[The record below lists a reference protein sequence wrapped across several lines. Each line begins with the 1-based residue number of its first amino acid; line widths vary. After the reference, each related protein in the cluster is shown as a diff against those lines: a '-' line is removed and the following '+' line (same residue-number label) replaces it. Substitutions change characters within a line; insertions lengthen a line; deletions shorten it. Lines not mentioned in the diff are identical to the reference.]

1 MTIDPLAGFLAF
13 LVVLIAFM
21 ATGVPI
27 AVGMGI
33 IGSIGTAVFVSPAA
47 VAQVASIAYSQSGN
61 FVLAVVPMFVLMG
74 DVLASTPI
82 GRDLFRAA
90 QLLLRRLPGSLAVA
104 TVFACAAFGS
114 VCGSSPVTAATIGR
128 MSVPEMRRRGY
139 DNRLALGAT
148 AAGGTLGILIPPSIS
163 MIIYGILTD
172 TSIGKLFIAGIIPG
186 LMLAC
191 LLAATIIFKV
201 HRNPALAP
209 HKTEDATSGATRRAL
224 LPLWPVALLG
234 FLVLGSMYGGLATP
248 TEASAVGAAGAI
260 AIAWLRR
267 HLTWR
272 ILRDAFDST
281 VRTTAMFTLL
291 LLGGLFVSFVMARL
305 GIPQGMSEV
314 LRGAALPGWA
324 VIVLI
329 CVLLIILGCFMD
341 PTSIMVVM
349 VPILFPSI
357 VALGYDPIWFGVMV
371 TILIE
376 IAAITP
382 PVGFNLF
389 VLKSVVPDTKLY
401 DVTAGSLIFV
411 MPLAFGLIVLLI
423 FPEIA
428 LVLPRLA
435 R

>member
-1 MTIDPLAGFLAF
+1 MDPLTGFLVF
-13 LVVLIAFM
+13 LIVLVVFM
-21 ATGVPI
+21 ATGVPV
-27 AVGMGI
+27 AVGMGLM
-33 IGSIGTAVFVSPAA
+33 GAIGTAIFVSPAA

-74 DVLASTPI
+74 DILAATPI

-90 QLLLRRLPGSLAVA
+90 HLLLRKLPGSLAVA

-114 VCGSSPVTAATIGR
+114 VCGSSPVTAATIGQ

-148 AAGGTLGILIPPSIS
+148 AAGGTLGILIPPSVS

-172 TSIGKLFIAGIIPG
+172 TSIGKLFIAGIVPG

-191 LLAATIIFKV
+191 MLSATVILQV
-201 HRNPALAP
+201 RRNPALAP
-209 HKTEDATSGATRRAL
+209 AFAEEVRPGDLRRAL
-224 LPLWPVALLG
+224 VPLWPVALLA
-234 FLVLGSMYGGLATP
+234 FLVLGSMYGGFATP

-260 AIAWLRR
+260 AIAALRR
-267 HLTWR
+267 NLTWR
-272 ILRDAFDST
+272 SLLKAFDST
-281 VRTTAMFTLL
+281 VRTSAMFTLL
-291 LLGGLFVSFVMARL
+291 LVGGLFVSFVMARL
-305 GIPQGMSEV
+305 GIPQGMSEA
-314 LRGAALPGWA
+314 LTSFALPAWA
-324 VIVLI
+324 IIVVI

-341 PTSIMVVM
+341 PTSILVVM
-349 VPILFPSI
+349 IPILFPSV

-382 PVGFNLF
+382 PVGFNLY
-389 VLKSVVPDTKLY
+389 VLKSVVPDTELY
-401 DVTAGSLIFV
+401 DVTAGALIFV
-411 MPLAFGLIVLLI
+411 IPLSLGLVVLLL

-428 LVLPRLA
+428 LFLPRLV

>member
-1 MTIDPLAGFLAF
+1 MDPLTGFLIF
-13 LVVLIAFM
+13 LVVLVLFM
-21 ATGVPI
+21 ATGVPV

-33 IGSIGTAVFVSPAA
+33 MGAIGTAIFVAPAA
-47 VAQVASIAYSQSGN
+47 VAQVAGIAYSQSGN

-82 GRDLFRAA
+82 GRDLFNAA
-90 QLLLRRLPGSLAVA
+90 HLLLRKLPGSLAVA

-139 DNRLALGAT
+139 DIRLALGAT
-148 AAGGTLGILIPPSIS
+148 AAGGTLGILIPPSVS

-172 TSIGKLFIAGIIPG
+172 TSIGKLFIAGIVPG

-191 LLAATIIFKV
+191 MLSATVVLKV
-201 HRNPALAP
+201 RRNPALAP
-209 HKTEDATSGATRRAL
+209 PFTEDVEPGDVRRAV
-224 LPLWPVALLG
+224 LPLWPVALLA
-234 FLVLGSMYGGLATP
+234 FLVLGSMYGGFATP

-260 AIAWLRR
+260 LIAALRR
-267 HLTWR
+267 NLTWQTL
-272 ILRDAFDST
+272 IKAFDNT
-281 VRTTAMFTLL
+281 VRTSAMFTLL
-291 LLGGLFVSFVMARL
+291 LVGGLFVSFVMARL
-305 GIPQGMSEV
+305 GIPQGMSEA
-314 LRGAALPGWA
+314 LSSFALPAWA
-324 VIVLI
+324 IIVVICI
-329 CVLLIILGCFMD
+329 LLIILGCFMD
-341 PTSIMVVM
+341 PTSILVVM
-349 VPILFPSI
+349 IPILFPSVI
-357 VALGYDPIWFGVMV
+357 ALGYDAIWFGVMV

-382 PVGFNLF
+382 PVGFNLY
-389 VLKSVVPDTKLY
+389 VLKSVLPGTDLY

-411 MPLAFGLIVLLI
+411 VPLCLGLVALLI

-428 LVLPRLA
+428 LFLPRLV

>member
-1 MTIDPLAGFLAF
+1 MDPLTGFLVF
-13 LVVLIAFM
+13 LIVLVVFM
-21 ATGVPI
+21 ATGVPV
-27 AVGMGI
+27 AVGMGLM
-33 IGSIGTAVFVSPAA
+33 GAIGTAIFVSPAA

-74 DVLASTPI
+74 DILAATPI

-90 QLLLRRLPGSLAVA
+90 HLLLRKLPGSLAVA

-114 VCGSSPVTAATIGR
+114 VCGSSPVTAATIGQ

-148 AAGGTLGILIPPSIS
+148 AAGGTLGILIPPSVS

-172 TSIGKLFIAGIIPG
+172 TSIGKLFIAGIVPG

-191 LLAATIIFKV
+191 MLSATVILQV
-201 HRNPALAP
+201 RRNPVLAP
-209 HKTEDATSGATRRAL
+209 AFAEEVRPEDLRRAL
-224 LPLWPVALLG
+224 VPLWPVALLA
-234 FLVLGSMYGGLATP
+234 FLVLGSMYGGFATP

-260 AIAWLRR
+260 AIAALRR
-267 HLTWR
+267 NLTWR
-272 ILRDAFDST
+272 SLLKAFDST
-281 VRTTAMFTLL
+281 VRTSAMFTLL
-291 LLGGLFVSFVMARL
+291 LVGGLFVSFVMARL
-305 GIPQGMSEV
+305 GIPQGMSEA
-314 LRGAALPGWA
+314 LTSFALPAWA
-324 VIVLI
+324 IIVVI

-341 PTSIMVVM
+341 PTSILVVM
-349 VPILFPSI
+349 IPILFPSV

-382 PVGFNLF
+382 PVGFNLY
-389 VLKSVVPDTKLY
+389 VLKSVVPDTELY
-401 DVTAGSLIFV
+401 DVTAGALIFV
-411 MPLAFGLIVLLI
+411 IPLSLGLVVLLL

-428 LVLPRLA
+428 LFLPRLV